1 VRRLVPVI
9 NRSGRNGDG
18 HTINRTVTARFS
30 HRFICVASA
39 FGALLTTSSIY
50 HALLPPSLPEGVAEK
65 LNFFA
70 KHKDEFDTLFVGSSR
85 FYYALSPE
93 GFDHVTRE
101 NGVPTRTF
109 NFGIDGMN
117 PPENFYVLD
126 QILKTEPRR
135 LKWIFVEV
143 DNIETKSH
151 LKILGTQRL
160 LYWHDWPRTALIL
173 RKAIN
178 PRPGTKWYQR
188 LNRLWSARR
197 ELILHLALFEKQF
210 TNVGR
215 AADFLSSLTKIRAL
229 ESDPKLGP
237 KGDGYRLAGTA
248 MSPERAEHFRRKLAE
263 ELSASRPE
271 FIDPYAESAYR
282 DCAARIRRLG
292 AEPIFVVAPSIF
304 QSPLR
309 FRESPPPAPL
319 LVFNDCK
326 TYPQLYDTKVRVDEQ
341 HLTTEGAAEF
351 TRLLALEF
359 VGFTRRP

>member
-1 VRRLVPVI
+1 VNKQLA
-9 NRSGRNGDG
+9 NRFAS
-18 HTINRTVTARFS
+18 
-30 HRFICVASA
+30 VAMGL
-39 FGALLTTSSIY
+39 GALLVTSFVY

-65 LNFFA
+65 LRFFA
-70 KHKDEFDTLFVGSSR
+70 KHKDQFDTLFLGSSR
-85 FYYALSPE
+85 FYYAISPKD
-93 GFDHVTRE
+93 FDQITRE
-101 NGVPTRTF
+101 NGVPTRSF

-117 PPENFYVLD
+117 PPETFYVLD
-126 QILKTEPRR
+126 QILKTKPRS
-135 LKWIFVEV
+135 LKWVFVEV

-160 LYWHDWPRTALIL
+160 LYWHDWPRTALVL

-178 PRPGTKWYQR
+178 PRPETKWYQR

-197 ELILHLALFEKQF
+197 ELLLHLALFEKQF

-215 AADFLSSLTKIRAL
+215 LADFFSSLFEIRAL

-237 KGDGYRLAGTA
+237 EGDGYRLAGTP
-248 MSPERAEHFRRKLAE
+248 MSAERAEHFRRKLAE
-263 ELSASRPE
+263 EVSASRSE
-271 FIDPYAESAYR
+271 LIDPYAESAYR
-282 DCAARIRRLG
+282 DCATRIRRLG

-319 LVFNDCK
+319 LVFNDSK
-326 TYPQLYDTKVRVDEQ
+326 TFPQLYDTKVRVDDQ

-359 VGFTRRP
+359 IGFTRRP